1 MDVLHRVLARVET
14 VLNLCSAVV
23 LFLLMFYVTAE
34 VVMRYLF
41 NRPLAG
47 HLEATQL
54 MVAPAVFLALSYVQA
69 RGGHVG
75 MDILHDRLPEWGR
88 HLVDAITLSVALV
101 AFTVIAWFSGLA
113 AWMAWE
119 MGDVTPTAYLQTWWS
134 KMAVPV
140 GSALLCLR
148 LLMQLIE
155 TVHALARGD
164 RA

>member
-1 MDVLHRVLARVET
+1 
-14 VLNLCSAVV
+14 
-23 LFLLMFYVTAE
+23 
-34 VVMRYLF
+34 
-41 NRPLAG
+41 
-47 HLEATQL
+47 
-54 MVAPAVFLALSYVQA
+54 QA

-88 HLVDAITLSVALV
+88 RLVDAITLSVALV
-101 AFTVIAWFSGLA
+101 AFTIITWFSGLA

-140 GSALLCLR
+140 GSALLCVR